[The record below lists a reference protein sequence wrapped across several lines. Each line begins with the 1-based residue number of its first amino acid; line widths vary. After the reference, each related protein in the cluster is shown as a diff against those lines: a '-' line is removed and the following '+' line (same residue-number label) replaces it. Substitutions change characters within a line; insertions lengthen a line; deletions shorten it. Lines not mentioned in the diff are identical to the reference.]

1 MAIVVAVKNSDQTQL
16 VEEGEAL
23 ARAFDEPL
31 HVLSVI
37 STGDDAPDMGGV
49 TEESEDRMREIAVD
63 RAGSAAEGVTDDFE
77 PAGRIGKNRV
87 TAILRYVEDIDAR
100 YLVVGGRKRSPTGKA
115 IFGSVTQS
123 VLLEAELPVLTVL
136 R

>member
-1 MAIVVAVKNSDQTQL
+1 MAIVVAVKNSDQTRL
-16 VEEGEAL
+16 VEEGAEL

-37 STGDDAPDMGGV
+37 STGDDGQDMGGV
-49 TEESEDRMREIAVD
+49 STESEDRMREIAAD
-63 RAGSAAEGVTDDFE
+63 RAANAAEGVTEDVE
-77 PAGRIGKNRV
+77 VAGRVGKNRV
-87 TAILRYVEDIDAR
+87 TAILRYVDRVDAR

-123 VLLEAELPVLTVL
+123 VLLEAELPVVTVL

>member
-1 MAIVVAVKNSDQTQL
+1 MAIVVAVKNSDQSKL
-16 VEEGEAL
+16 VEEGAEL

-37 STGDDAPDMGGV
+37 STGDDAPDIGGV
-49 TEESEDRMREIAVD
+49 SEESEDRMREIAAD
-63 RAGSAAEGVTDDFE
+63 RAESAAGGVTDEFQ
-77 PAGRIGKNRV
+77 PVGRVGKNRV
-87 TAILRYVEDIDAR
+87 AAILRYVDDVDAR

>member
-1 MAIVVAVKNSDQTQL
+1 MATVVAVKNSDQTQL
-16 VEEGEAL
+16 VEEGAEL

-37 STGDDAPDMGGV
+37 TTGDDAPDIGGV
-49 TEESEDRMREIAVD
+49 SEESEDRMREIATG
-63 RAGSAAEGVTDDFE
+63 RATKAAEGVTDEFE
-77 PAGRIGKNRV
+77 PAGLVGQERV
-87 TAILRYVEDIDAR
+87 TAILRYVDNLDAR